1 MKRIKIF
8 TALFLAFVLTCLS
21 YVTAFAYT
29 FEQYAY
35 EAPGGTVDTWVSS
48 EARDMVASTSTVKGT
63 DVGFYYKP
71 STLKTLPE
79 GFYASEQRSFKLI
92 LMEEDVFADDEVK
105 EYKGTFDGRKL
116 ALIEHVD
123 NITEGTIESTYRVEL
138 YIKQFVGSLAKDTE
152 TVYTTLFSYYFG
164 II

>member
-8 TALFLAFVLTCLS
+8 TALFLAIVLTCLP
-21 YVTAFAYT
+21 YATAFAYT

-79 GFYASEQRSFKLI
+79 GFYASEQRSFELI
-92 LMEEDVFADDEVK
+92 LMEEDVFTDDEVK
-105 EYKGTFDGRKL
+105 EYTGTFEGRKL
-116 ALIEHVD
+116 ASIDFVRVLTEESIEA
-123 NITEGTIESTYRVEL
+123 TYGVEL
-138 YIKQFVGSLAKDTE
+138 YIKQRVGKISGDSVTA
-152 TVYTTLFSYYFG
+152 YTTLFSYYFG
-164 II
+164 AD